1 MQNAPI
7 AALKLDAKK
16 VLEPPKIIN
25 TRPDENRGAA
35 VGRHRSHTPQNEG
48 GGHDH
53 RGAVASL
60 QG

>member
-1 MQNAPI
+1 MQDAPI

-16 VLEPPKIIN
+16 VLEPPKTIN
-25 TRPDENRGAA
+25 TGSDENRGAA
-35 VGRHRSHTPQNEG
+35 VGRHRSHAPQNEG

-53 RGAVASL
+53 RGALVSL